1 MTMTEQNLTMTVVEE
16 QSSLIQVQEETT
28 VSHTVLKAEGARI
41 VLFAFD
47 EGQVLTEHT
56 AAMPVIIQVL
66 SGHPLVT
73 TDGRTVDPVP
83 GGAIHLGTRLPH
95 SVEALEA
102 TKMQLVMLDAR

>member
-1 MTMTEQNLTMTVVEE
+1 
-16 QSSLIQVQEETT
+16 
-28 VSHTVLKAEGARI
+28 
-41 VLFAFD
+41 
-47 EGQVLTEHT
+47 
-56 AAMPVIIQVL
+56 
-66 SGHPLVT
+66 VT